1 MTYFFETYGCQMNQA
16 ESSSVEQLLNS
27 RGWTA
32 APSADEAD
40 LVLINTCSVRITAET
55 RALSRISRFCAQ
67 KKSRDLTVLVMGCM
81 AERLRSELKKKYKR
95 LDYVVGMY
103 ERELFSDIFA
113 AIEQRRTYQPVD
125 EKPVNSYWFAS
136 SSWEKGSFQS
146 YVPIMNGCNNFC
158 SYCIVPYVRGREV
171 SRPMSDILAE
181 LDLLADRGVCEVTL
195 LGQNV
200 NSYRWT
206 DPETGELIDFP
217 RLLEKI
223 ARRVEVK
230 NRIRWIRFMSSHPKD
245 LSEELIDVLARER
258 VFCRFVHLPVQN
270 GSDRILAQM
279 NRKYTRESYLA
290 LVDRIRKRIPDIAL
304 STDILVGFPGE
315 TEDDVQ
321 DTLELIRTV
330 QYDAAFM
337 YHYNPR
343 EGTAAFDMPN
353 RVSEEVKKE
362 RLDRV
367 IKLQHSISASLMK
380 KRVGT
385 VVDVLVES
393 VSRNNPDELF
403 GHTEFGE
410 MVVFADKLDKALVG
424 SFVRAE
430 LTSLR
435 GRTFRAKIVQECA
448 RN

>member
-1 MTYFFETYGCQMNQA
+1 
-16 ESSSVEQLLNS
+16 
-27 RGWTA
+27 
-32 APSADEAD
+32 
-40 LVLINTCSVRITAET
+40 
-55 RALSRISRFCAQ
+55 
-67 KKSRDLTVLVMGCM
+67 
-81 AERLRSELKKKYKR
+81 
-95 LDYVVGMY
+95 
-103 ERELFSDIFA
+103 
-113 AIEQRRTYQPVD
+113 
-125 EKPVNSYWFAS
+125 
-136 SSWEKGSFQS
+136 
-146 YVPIMNGCNNFC
+146 
-158 SYCIVPYVRGREV
+158 
-171 SRPMSDILAE
+171 
-181 LDLLADRGVCEVTL
+181 
-195 LGQNV
+195 
-200 NSYRWT
+200 
-206 DPETGELIDFP
+206 
-217 RLLEKI
+217 
-223 ARRVEVK
+223 
-230 NRIRWIRFMSSHPKD
+230 
-245 LSEELIDVLARER
+245 
-258 VFCRFVHLPVQN
+258 
-270 GSDRILAQM
+270 
-279 NRKYTRESYLA
+279 
-290 LVDRIRKRIPDIAL
+290 
-304 STDILVGFPGE
+304 
-315 TEDDVQ
+315 
-321 DTLELIRTV
+321 
-330 QYDAAFM
+330 M